1 MKSCFFSNLWHSA
14 SVFLCSSLL
23 LSSCMEDGTD
33 WTSDAEMITPS
44 NGGGMNSGGMSNNTN
59 GSSYSFSSTN
69 LNSTVGSISD
79 ITTFDITVNTTALTE
94 TETVPSSSDDPNYSD
109 DLLDDSEFTKTVN
122 VTFMDGSVTYTTLDG
137 VTFTQNGAHLIATST
152 KKVNFILSGTSSDG
166 SFKLY
171 SENKALVT
179 LNDLTLTN
187 PDGAALNFQT
197 KKRIY
202 VYATP
207 GTSSTLADG
216 TTYVTQYST
225 STLTEPLLASG
236 EEEDQKGVI
245 FSEGQLIF
253 CGSGKLVINATCKN
267 GIASDQYVRSHAG
280 ANTYVEVAT
289 TGSNGIKGDAIY
301 INGGVINVQNDATA
315 GKGINSNGKTW
326 ITGGRTTL
334 ITSGSAETTTEDGV
348 TSTSGASG
356 LKSDSLLTISGGE
369 LYCKSTGSGGKG
381 ISTDMDCIISGGDVY
396 CITTG
401 TTFGTSS
408 SSSGFGGSP
417 GGGWGSNSSSSS
429 SDTSSKPKA
438 IKIDGNLYVK
448 GGEVKVRCC
457 ASTSSGNEGHEGIE
471 AKKTI
476 QISGGMVASFSY
488 DDAINSASQMTISGG
503 KVFAYSINND
513 GIDSNAAMYIKGG
526 WVIAIGTNTPENGID
541 TVEGT
546 NCSIS
551 GGFLMAFSS
560 TGMTQGFTASN
571 GKVGSQTLS
580 ASSGATIGVTNGS
593 TAMYFVAPRNF
604 SCQFQYYMGGCSS
617 YSVDTNASFS
627 KGSIYPF
634 YNFCATAE

>member
-1 MKSCFFSNLWHSA
+1 MKSCFFSSHLMHSA
-14 SVFLCSSLL
+14 SFILCGSLL

-33 WTSDAEMITPS
+33 WTTDSDMTTPT
-44 NGGGMNSGGMSNNTN
+44 GGGMNQGGTSNSGGT
-59 GSSYSFSSTN
+59 SYSFSSTN
-69 LNSTVGSISD
+69 LSGTVGTISD
-79 ITTFDITVNTTALTE
+79 ITTFDISLNTSALSE
-94 TETVPSSSDDPNYSD
+94 TETVPSSTDDPNYSD
-109 DLLDDSEFTKTVN
+109 DLLDESEFTKTVTVTYSEGN
-122 VTFMDGSVTYTTLDG
+122 VSYTTLDG

-152 KKVNFILSGTSSDG
+152 KKVNFILSGSASDG

-171 SENKALVT
+171 SENKAMIT
-179 LNDLTLTN
+179 LNGLTLTN
-187 PDGAALNFQT
+187 PDGAVLNFQT
-197 KKRIY
+197 KKRIF
-202 VYATP
+202 VNSVS
-207 GTSSTLADG
+207 GTTNTLADE

-225 STLTEPLLASG
+225 STLTEPLLATG

-245 FSEGQLIF
+245 FSEGQMIF
-253 CGSGKLVINATCKN
+253 CGAGQLIINANGKN

-280 ANTYVEVAT
+280 ANIYVAVAS

-326 ITGGRTTL
+326 IFGGRTTL

-348 TSTSGASG
+348 TSTSGAAG

-381 ISTDMDCIISGGDVY
+381 ISTDLDCVINDGEVF

-401 TTFGTSS
+401 TTFGSSS
-408 SSSGFGGSP
+408 SSSGFGGGP
-417 GGGWGSNSSSSS
+417 GGEWGSSSSSSS

-457 ASTSSGNEGHEGIE
+457 ASTSSGNSGHEGIE

-546 NCSIS
+546 NCTVS
-551 GGFLMAFSS
+551 GGFMMAFSS
-560 TGMTQGFTASN
+560 TGMTQGFSASN
-571 GKVGSQTLS
+571 GKVGSQTIS
-580 ASSGATIGVTNGS
+580 ASSGATIGVTSGS
-593 TAMYFVAPRNF
+593 TSMYFVAPRAL
-604 SCQFQYYMGGCSS
+604 SCQFQYYMSGCSS
-617 YSVDTNASFS
+617 ASVDTNASFT
-627 KGSIYPF
+627 KGSIAPY
-634 YNFCATAE
+634 YNFCASAE

>member
-1 MKSCFFSNLWHSA
+1 MKSCFFSSNLMHSV

-23 LSSCMEDGTD
+23 LSSCMEDSTD
-33 WTSDAEMITPS
+33 WTNDTSMITPS
-44 NGGGMNSGGMSNNTN
+44 NGGINQGGITN
-59 GSSYSFSSTN
+59 GGGTSYSFSSAD
-69 LNSTVGSISD
+69 LSGTVGNISD
-79 ITTFDITVNTTALTE
+79 ITTFDITLNNAALTE
-94 TETVPSSSDDPNYSD
+94 TETVPSSSDDPDYSD
-109 DLLDDSEFTKTVN
+109 DLLDESEFTKTVTVTYSEGN
-122 VTFMDGSVTYTTLDG
+122 VSYTTLDG

-152 KKVNFILSGTSSDG
+152 KKVNFILSGSASDG

-179 LNDLTLTN
+179 LNGLTLTN
-187 PDGAALNFQT
+187 PDGAVLNFQT
-197 KKRIY
+197 KKRIF
-202 VYATP
+202 VNSAS
-207 GTSSTLADG
+207 GTTNTLADG
-216 TTYVTQYST
+216 TNYVTQYST
-225 STLTEPLLASG
+225 STLTEPLLATG

-245 FSEGQLIF
+245 FSEGQMIF
-253 CGSGKLVINATCKN
+253 CGTGQLIINANGKN

-280 ANTYVEVAT
+280 ANIYVTVAS

-326 ITGGRTTL
+326 IFGGRTTL
-334 ITSGSAETTTEDGV
+334 ITSGDAETTTEDGV

-381 ISTDMDCIISGGDVY
+381 ISTDMDCVINDGEVF

-408 SSSGFGGSP
+408 SSGGM
-417 GGGWGSNSSSSS
+417 GGWGGRTSSSS

-457 ASTSSGNEGHEGIE
+457 ASTSSGNSGHEGIE

-526 WVIAIGTNTPENGID
+526 WVIAIGTNSPENGID

-551 GGFLMAFSS
+551 GGFMMAFSS
-560 TGMTQGFTASN
+560 TGMTQGFSASN

-580 ASSGATIGVTNGS
+580 ASSGATIGVTSGNTS
-593 TAMYFVAPRNF
+593 MYFVAPRAF
-604 SCQFQYYMGGCSS
+604 ACQFQYYMSGCSS

-627 KGSIYPF
+627 KGSISPY
-634 YNFCATAE
+634 YNFCASAE

>member
-1 MKSCFFSNLWHSA
+1 MKSCFFSSSLLHSA
-14 SVFLCSSLL
+14 SFLLCGSLL
-23 LSSCMEDGTD
+23 LSSCMEDSTD
-33 WTSDAEMITPS
+33 WTSETGMITPS
-44 NGGGMNSGGMSNNTN
+44 NSGMNQGGMTNGGGT
-59 GSSYSFSSTN
+59 SYSFNSTN
-69 LNSTVGSISD
+69 LSGSVGSISD
-79 ITTFDITVNTTALTE
+79 ITTFDITLNTAALSE
-94 TETVPSSSDDPNYSD
+94 TETVPSSTDDPDYSD
-109 DLLDDSEFTKTVN
+109 DLLDESEFTKTVT
-122 VTFMDGSVTYTTLDG
+122 VTYSEGSVSYTSLDG
-137 VTFTQNGAHLIATST
+137 VTFAQNGAHLIATST
-152 KKVNFILSGTSSDG
+152 KKVNFILSGSASDG

-171 SENKALVT
+171 SENKALIT
-179 LNDLTLTN
+179 LNGLTLTN
-187 PDGAALNFQT
+187 PDGAVLNFQT
-197 KKRIY
+197 KKRIF
-202 VYATP
+202 VNSAS
-207 GTSSTLADG
+207 GTTNTLADG
-216 TTYVTQYST
+216 TNYVTQYST
-225 STLTEPLLASG
+225 STLTEPLLATG

-245 FSEGQLIF
+245 FSEGQIIF
-253 CGSGKLVINATCKN
+253 CGTGQLVINANGKN

-280 ANTYVEVAT
+280 ANIYVAVAT

-315 GKGINSNGKTW
+315 GKGISSNGKTW
-326 ITGGRTTL
+326 IFGGRTTL
-334 ITSGSAETTTEDGV
+334 ITTGSAETTTEDGV

-381 ISTDMDCIISGGDVY
+381 ISTDMDCIINDGEVF

-408 SSSGFGGSP
+408 SSGGM
-417 GGGWGSNSSSSS
+417 GGGWGGRTSSSSSS

-457 ASTSSGNEGHEGIE
+457 ASTSSGNSGHEGIE

-546 NCSIS
+546 SCSIS
-551 GGFLMAFSS
+551 GGFMMDFSS
-560 TGMTQGFTASN
+560 TGMTQGFSASN

-580 ASSGATIGVTNGS
+580 ASSGSTIGITSGNTS
-593 TAMYFVAPRNF
+593 MYFVAPRDF
-604 SCQFQYYMGGCSS
+604 ACQFQYYMGGCSS

-627 KGSIYPF
+627 KGSISPY
-634 YNFCATAE
+634 YNFCASAE